1 MLQALHCYLLS
12 AGMVPSVALLLKDEN
27 EPGGMWTCA
36 REHDSGPLVT
46 CLTPREIFALYL
58 AAIGHDVGHPGFNN
72 PFMVSLF
79 VVVDVGSIIEKF
91 FSQKNADVPLSR
103 VYDNQSTLEQMHSY
117 LLFMAMRQYGLGSL
131 LDDSKSG
138 MNPARPLAS
147 SYLFFCNRLFIS

>member
-1 MLQALHCYLLS
+1 VLQALHCYLLS

-36 REHDSGPLVT
+36 REHDSGSLVT

-79 VVVDVGSIIEKF
+79 VVVDIGSKIE
-91 FSQKNADVPLSR
+91 R
-103 VYDNQSTLEQMHSY
+103 
-117 LLFMAMRQYGLGSL
+117 
-131 LDDSKSG
+131 
-138 MNPARPLAS
+138 
-147 SYLFFCNRLFIS
+147 LFFAEKRRRTAFTGL

>member
-1 MLQALHCYLLS
+1 VLQALHCYLLS

-79 VVVDVGSIIEKF
+79 C
-91 FSQKNADVPLSR
+91 R
-103 VYDNQSTLEQMHSY
+103 
-117 LLFMAMRQYGLGSL
+117 
-131 LDDSKSG
+131 
-138 MNPARPLAS
+138 
-147 SYLFFCNRLFIS
+147 C